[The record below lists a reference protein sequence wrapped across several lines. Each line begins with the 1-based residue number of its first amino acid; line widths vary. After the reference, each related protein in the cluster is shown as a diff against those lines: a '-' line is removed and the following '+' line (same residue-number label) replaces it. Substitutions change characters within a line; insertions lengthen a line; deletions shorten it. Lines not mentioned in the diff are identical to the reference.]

1 MLFLVIGEWQKHYY
15 HKRHQRDGSFDGAC
29 CNVLSV
35 RMLELIFVAYFCSF
49 FCFFLIMFFLR
60 GMRENRPFR

>member
-1 MLFLVIGEWQKHYY
+1 MRKWQKRHQRNHQKHYQK
-15 HKRHQRDGSFDGAC
+15 HHHRDGSFDGVC

-49 FCFFLIMFFLR
+49 LFFLDYVFFE
-60 GMRENRPFR
+60 GDEGKSSI

>member
-1 MLFLVIGEWQKHYY
+1 MGGEWQKYY
-15 HKRHQRDGSFDGAC
+15 YQKHHQRDGFDGVC

-49 FCFFLIMFFLR
+49 FS
-60 GMRENRPFR
+60 

>member
-1 MLFLVIGEWQKHYY
+1 MGEWQKHYQK
-15 HKRHQRDGSFDGAC
+15 HHQRDGSFDGVY

-49 FCFFLIMFFLR
+49 FLDYAFFEGDEGKSSL
-60 GMRENRPFR
+60 

>member
-15 HKRHQRDGSFDGAC
+15 KKHHQRDGFGGFC

-35 RMLELIFVAYFCSF
+35 RMLELIFVACFCGLFS
-49 FCFFLIMFFLR
+49 
-60 GMRENRPFR
+60 